1 MSQQIV
7 YAVLSN
13 EVYGGCYEATN
24 CYNCGS
30 DYFQIKIFRTRE
42 AAEKY
47 KKEFNIASTDW
58 MANNQYLGKSCAE
71 CNPNPQLDII
81 KLPLD

>member
-1 MSQQIV
+1 MSQTVYIV
-7 YAVLSN
+7 VSN

-24 CYNCGS
+24 CYKCGS
-30 DYFQIKIFRTRE
+30 EYFQIKVFRTRE

-47 KKEFNIASTDW
+47 KRDFNIASTEW
-58 MANNQYLGKSCAE
+58 MINNQYLKTSCAE

-81 KLPLD
+81 KLQME